1 VVLLRRVFFQIL
13 LFAALSGS
21 VLAGTVGGM
30 LSSNTVWDSSESP
43 YVLTGHVVVASNAL
57 LEIHPGTEV
66 RLPADSAI
74 VVYGTLD
81 AMGDTNDP
89 IVFTNHIPG
98 TNGYGIAFL
107 GTGTNGM
114 LSTTGIFEHC
124 SFYSLRAPVYETV
137 EYPGAVYGIG
147 ARLSVSNCTFEETLI
162 QAVQVV
168 DSRVIVSGS
177 RMRDVHEAVRLVR
190 SSAMIVSN
198 RISELPVEYDAI
210 DVNFSW
216 TGPGDDQVVIEG
228 NEIWDG
234 GDDGID
240 LGTSPA
246 IVRRNIVRSFADKG
260 ISLGEGSHAT
270 LEHNLIVGCGQGISV
285 RDYSNPVMLNN
296 TVVGCSSGVY
306 SKDYGRGSLSNS
318 IVWDCST
325 SIRVASGSKLNV
337 GYSLIGGTGVWTG
350 EANINADPELT
361 PTFRLRNTS
370 PCIDAGVNLDAGHLD
385 LDGELFWDHPEHSNV
400 VSAVD
405 IGADEFV
412 DEDGDA
418 VADYWERLQC
428 GSTNMDAVS
437 DDDSDNLNLLGE
449 YEHSTDPD
457 NADSDNDQLP
467 DGWEVSYSLDP
478 LSGDDAELDPDSD
491 DMSSWEEFVA
501 DTDPNSPTSLLQISA
516 MSIEEE
522 GVRLTWQG
530 GVWARQLLQTRTA
543 LTGMTEVWSTIL
555 TNEPPTAV
563 VSSRVDKAFTPSTRY
578 YRILIDP
585 Q

>member
-1 VVLLRRVFFQIL
+1 MVLLRRVLPQIL
-13 LFAALSGS
+13 LFAGLSGS
-21 VLAGTVGGM
+21 VLARSVGGM
-30 LSSNTVWDSSESP
+30 LPSNTVWDSSGSP

-57 LEIHPGTEV
+57 LEIQPGAEV

-74 VVYGTLD
+74 VVYGALD
-81 AMGDTNDP
+81 ARGDANDP

-114 LSTTGIFEHC
+114 LSTTGVFEYC

-137 EYPGAVYGIG
+137 EYPGVVYGVNS
-147 ARLSVSNCTFEETLI
+147 RLSVSNCTFEETLV

-168 DSRVIVSGS
+168 DSRVVVSGS
-177 RMRDVHEAVRLVR
+177 RMRDVLEAVRLVR

-198 RISELPVEYDAI
+198 SISELPVDYDAI

-246 IVRRNIVRSFADKG
+246 IVRRNIVRSIADKG

-270 LEHNLIVGCGQGISV
+270 LAHNLVEGCAIGISV
-285 RDYSNPVMLNN
+285 RDYSKPVMFNN
-296 TVVGCSSGVY
+296 TVVGCSSGIY

-325 SIRVASGSKLNV
+325 SIRVASGSRLSV

-350 EANINADPELT
+350 DANINADPELT
-361 PTFRLRNTS
+361 PSFRLRDAS
-370 PCIDAGVNLDAGHLD
+370 PCIDAGTDLDAGSLD
-385 LDGELFWDHPEHSNV
+385 LDGEPSWDHPGRSNV

-418 VADYWERLQC
+418 VADFWERQHC
-428 GSTNMDAVS
+428 GRTNMD
-437 DDDSDNLNLLGE
+437 
-449 YEHSTDPD
+449 
-457 NADSDNDQLP
+457 
-467 DGWEVSYSLDP
+467 
-478 LSGDDAELDPDSD
+478 
-491 DMSSWEEFVA
+491 
-501 DTDPNSPTSLLQISA
+501 
-516 MSIEEE
+516 
-522 GVRLTWQG
+522 GV
-530 GVWARQLLQTRTA
+530 
-543 LTGMTEVWSTIL
+543 
-555 TNEPPTAV
+555 
-563 VSSRVDKAFTPSTRY
+563 
-578 YRILIDP
+578 
-585 Q
+585 